1 MRIDRVKAHQRVL
14 RLVVCAMLTAL
25 GVVLGGM
32 LSIPAMPF
40 GTYSVKIGFGAL
52 PVIISGVLYGPFW
65 GAAVGALCDLL
76 QALLFPKGAYMPW
89 FTVVAML
96 FGLVPGLFFM
106 KNERTTFLRILT
118 AVSCGQILGSV
129 ICNTALIVWL
139 YGMPW
144 EVGIAR
150 LINQAVMIPLYTIL
164 VFACMR
170 VIKKS
175 GIKTE

>member
-1 MRIDRVKAHQRVL
+1 MRIDRAMVHQRIL

-40 GTYSVKIGFGAL
+40 GTYSLKIGFGTL
-52 PVIISGVLYGPFW
+52 PVIISGVMYGPFW
-65 GAAVGALCDLL
+65 GAVVGALCDLL
-76 QALLFPKGAYMPW
+76 QALIFPKGAYMPW
-89 FTVVAML
+89 FTIVGML
-96 FGLVPGLFFM
+96 FGLIPGLFFI
-106 KNERTTFLRILT
+106 KKQKPTFLRILA
-118 AVSCGQILGSV
+118 AVASGQIFGSV

-144 EVGIAR
+144 EVGITR

-164 VFACMR
+164 VFACFK
-170 VIKKS
+170 VIKKA